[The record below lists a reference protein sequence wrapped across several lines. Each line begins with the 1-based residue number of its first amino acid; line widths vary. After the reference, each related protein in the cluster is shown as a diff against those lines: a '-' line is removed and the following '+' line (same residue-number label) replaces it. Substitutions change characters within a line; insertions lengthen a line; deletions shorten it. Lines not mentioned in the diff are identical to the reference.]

1 MEGEAKGKGKGEK
14 GIPCLLPSLLSKNTL
29 DGEEKKR
36 KEKRGLHVGCALQR
50 KTPFCFFPRPPSIGA
65 FTV

>member
-1 MEGEAKGKGKGEK
+1 MEGEGKGKGKRER

-29 DGEEKKR
+29 DGEEKKG
-36 KEKRGLHVGCALQR
+36 KGKRGLHVGCALQR
-50 KTPFCFFPRPPSIGA
+50 KNPFLFFPRPPSIGA